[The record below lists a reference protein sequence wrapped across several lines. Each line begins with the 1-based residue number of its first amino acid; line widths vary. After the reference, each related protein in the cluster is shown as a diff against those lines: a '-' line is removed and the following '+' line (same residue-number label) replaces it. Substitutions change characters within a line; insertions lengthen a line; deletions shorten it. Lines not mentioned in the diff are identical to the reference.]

1 LFPCLVRLGIPEEGG
16 PIGVMLAE
24 HKLMRGIISQLERS
38 FNDYLSTGSGL
49 ENALSLCMD
58 YIFQLRQHVDKE
70 NGVLFPMGENIS
82 GEDDKKGRTNAMSML
97 KKSRSDMCSMIN
109 YHVLL
114 KKSSLSRCPT
124 HKVPVSSPLQKLRRL
139 AHHSC

>member
-16 PIGVMLAE
+16 PIGVMLVE
-24 HKLMRGIISQLERS
+24 HKLMRGIISRLERS

-49 ENALSLCMD
+49 ENILSLCMD

-82 GEDDKKGRTNAMSML
+82 GEDDKKRTNE
-97 KKSRSDMCSMIN
+97 CYEYVEEIEVG
-109 YHVLL
+109 HVLHE
-114 KKSSLSRCPT
+114 KLSRIA
-124 HKVPVSSPLQKLRRL
+124 KEI
-139 AHHSC
+139 

>member
-1 LFPCLVRLGIPEEGG
+1 
-16 PIGVMLAE
+16 M
-24 HKLMRGIISQLERS
+24 
-38 FNDYLSTGSGL
+38 
-49 ENALSLCMD
+49 NA
-58 YIFQLRQHVDKE
+58 V
-70 NGVLFPMGENIS
+70 
-82 GEDDKKGRTNAMSML
+82 SML

-114 KKSSLSRCPT
+114 KKSSLSRCPR